1 MFDQPVMVEICTWQQ
16 SLHDLFQKRNRGL
29 LVSAQISLYCLPL
42 NMQRYWAWNVRVLK
56 HINHKCWRLDTT
68 QQSEELPR
76 FNELLV
82 IRPII
87 ITDHTDNWKLPHLQ
101 NKTCWHKRFSGLKI
115 SLPCSSTASLQCVGA
130 FAVAELVMVTCLPL
144 LKHLP

>member
-1 MFDQPVMVEICTWQQ
+1 MFDQPVMVEIGMWQQ
-16 SLHDLFQKRNRGL
+16 SLHDLFQKRNWGL
-29 LVSAQISLYCLPL
+29 LVSAQISLYYLPL

-56 HINHKCWRLDTT
+56 HINPKCWRLDMT
-68 QQSEELPR
+68 QQSEELPQ

-101 NKTCWHKRFSGLKI
+101 NKTCWHEWLSGLKI
-115 SLPCSSTASLQCVGA
+115 SLLCSSTASLQCVGA
-130 FAVAELVMVTCLPL
+130 IAVAELLVVTCLLL